1 MEHNTT
7 ASMSVPLAKPID
19 YHALSPE
26 QKHSLGHHDEQLVSL
41 LDKNGGAPGELGMSR
56 KEEAAIEEVQIG
68 PTPFLS
74 KVCSVWPCCL
84 LGACFVVPPR
94 QEVAITHLGV
104 LTRMEKK
111 PGCHT
116 SYPFGRSIRT
126 ISTVQKVLALPETKV
141 ADASG
146 SPVVV
151 SAILNYRVVDSKK
164 ALFNVQDVYAYCNS
178 NAQSVLKQ
186 VVGSYT
192 YEQLKNEGSVVTR
205 SLLNRI
211 APLLA
216 VAGVECQSFQL
227 NELNYA
233 PEIASGMLK
242 KQQASALIEA
252 RKLIVEGAVAIA
264 QDAVRLLEAGNV
276 NMDDHEKVA
285 LIRNILTVTCAE
297 TDATP
302 TVSL

>member
-1 MEHNTT
+1 
-7 ASMSVPLAKPID
+7 MSVPLAKPID

-26 QKHSLGHHDEQLVSL
+26 QKQSLGAQDEQLESL
-41 LDKNGGAPGELGMSR
+41 LGDKRRMVGGAPGALGMSR
-56 KEEAAIEEVQIG
+56 EAGSIKEVEMGA
-68 PTPFLS
+68 TPFLS
-74 KVCSVWPCCL
+74 KVCSVWPCCM
-84 LGACFVVPPR
+84 LGACFVVAPR

-126 ISTVQKVLALPETKV
+126 ISTMQKVLNMPEMKV

-164 ALFNVQDVYAYCNS
+164 ALFNVQDVYQYCHS

-186 VVGSYT
+186 TVGMYT
-192 YEQLKNEGSVVTR
+192 YEQLKNEGSIVTR
-205 SLLNRI
+205 SLLARI

-242 KQQASALIEA
+242 KQQAGALIEA

-264 QDAVRLLEAGNV
+264 QDAVRLLEAGGTT
-276 NMDDHEKVA
+276 MDDHERVA

-302 TVSL
+302 TVAL